1 MIKRLEMQFIRLCLF
16 SYILCAD
23 FTFYALFP
31 VKHCILEYTPM
42 KLYGHNLC
50 NKYAIILVKK
60 YS

>member
-1 MIKRLEMQFIRLCLF
+1 MIIHLEMQFIRLCLF

-31 VKHCILEYTPM
+31 VKHCIFEYTPM
-42 KLYGHNLC
+42 TLYGHNLC